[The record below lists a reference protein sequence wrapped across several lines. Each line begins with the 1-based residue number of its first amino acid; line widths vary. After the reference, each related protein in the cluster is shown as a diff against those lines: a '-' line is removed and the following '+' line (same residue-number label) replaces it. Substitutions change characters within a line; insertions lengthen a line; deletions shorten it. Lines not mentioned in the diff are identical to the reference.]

1 MTDSD
6 QFIVEPLKDERT
18 AQESTNRERA
28 GAGTSSRSQEATSND
43 EYTHESDKCNDRA
56 EPCSWRE
63 MYRAMEAVLP
73 CHE

>member
-1 MTDSD
+1 MTDPTED
-6 QFIVEPLKDERT
+6 ACT

-28 GAGTSSRSQEATSND
+28 GAGTSSRSQETTSND

-63 MYRAMEAVLP
+63 MYHAMGVPLP
-73 CHE
+73 DDES